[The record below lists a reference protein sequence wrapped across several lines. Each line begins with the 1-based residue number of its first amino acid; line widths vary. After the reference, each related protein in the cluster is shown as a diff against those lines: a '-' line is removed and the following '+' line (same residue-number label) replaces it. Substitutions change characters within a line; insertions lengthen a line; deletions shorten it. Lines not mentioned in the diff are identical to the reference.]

1 MAQIGYIRVS
11 SNSQNTDRQLDGVVL
26 DKTFTEKQSGKSA
39 TDRVELQNCMDYTRE
54 GDTLHVHSID
64 RLARNLA
71 DLQGLVARINDKGV
85 AVQFHKESL
94 TFAADSSNPINKL
107 MFQMLGA
114 FAEFERSIIKER
126 QREGIDKA
134 LEKGIKFGAKPKFSD
149 EQIADIKAR
158 RVAGESVVNLAKT
171 LNVSRQT
178 IYTLLKSKRN
188 CHEIFDGT

>member
-1 MAQIGYIRVS
+1 MAQIGYVRVS
-11 SNSQNTDRQLDGVVL
+11 GNRQNTDRQLDGITL

-39 TDRVELQNCMDYTRE
+39 SDREQLQMCIDYARD

-71 DLQGLVARINDKGV
+71 DLQVLAARINGKGV
-85 AVQFHKESL
+85 TVQFHKEGL
-94 TFAADSSNPINKL
+94 TFTADSSNPMNKL

-134 LEKGIKFGAKPKFSD
+134 LEKGVKFGAKPKFSN
-149 EQIADIKAR
+149 EQIAEIKAR
-158 RVAGESVVNLAKT
+158 RIAGERVADLAKVFDT
-171 LNVSRQT
+171 SRQT
-178 IYTLLKSKRN
+178 IYSVSKA
-188 CHEIFDGT
+188 

>member
-11 SNSQNTDRQLDGVVL
+11 STKQNTDRQLDGMKL

-39 TDRVELQNCMDYTRE
+39 DDRLELQNCIDYARE
-54 GDTLHVHSID
+54 GDTIRVHSID

-71 DLQGLVARINDKGV
+71 DLQAIVEKLNAKGV
-85 AVQFHKESL
+85 AVQFEKENL
-94 TFAADSSNPINKL
+94 KFAADGSNPMNKL

-134 LEKGIKFGAKPKFSD
+134 LSNGVKFGAKPKFSS

-158 RVAGESVVNLAKT
+158 QSAGVSVANIAKEFET
-171 LNVSRQT
+171 SRQT
-178 IYTLLKSKRN
+178 IYTMLAK
-188 CHEIFDGT
+188 